1 MLFNKLKTYKSEF
14 GRYLIFVSGK
24 FVPGIVSLILI
35 PIISKK
41 YGEDVYGVY
50 STVYSSFLI
59 LITFSSGWLT
69 QGVIMFFSSITNKS
83 AFELSIIF
91 KSFILT
97 ILVIP
102 LLYLICDFFGL
113 GSFVLF
119 LLILTMFFC
128 LMFTVQSSILQSK
141 EKVMNLALADTFRSL
156 IYFMVIMV
164 FIFYT
169 ENRSYNS
176 LFFALL
182 VSFIIGYLFTIKFEV
197 FSFTKKIF
205 SNKILIF
212 SKDDFKIWKF
222 GWPLTLWLVFAGLLN
237 ISDRYMISYF
247 LELEDLSLYSIVY
260 DFIYKIYVFLFSP
273 VIMVIYPI
281 IVKLHLS
288 NKITKLLK
296 LWKTSMFFEL
306 IVYLISLLFIY
317 CFRDQIFLDILG
329 LSNIQECYKLIL
341 PISLGSFLW
350 QVSIIAH
357 KLLEIKQMT
366 KKMLKFVLFA
376 LVFNIIINLI
386 FIPMFGVLASA
397 YSTMF
402 SSLLYLALVYFE
414 TKKQFINR

>member
-1 MLFNKLKTYKSEF
+1 MLLEKLKTYKLEL
-14 GRYLIFVSGK
+14 GRYLIFIFGK

-41 YGEDVYGVY
+41 YGEEVYGVY

-69 QGVIMFFSSITNKS
+69 QGIYMFFSSITNKY
-83 AFELSIIF
+83 AFEFSIIF
-91 KSFILT
+91 KSFFLT
-97 ILVIP
+97 ILMIP
-102 LLYLICDFFGL
+102 ILYLICDFFGL
-113 GSFVLF
+113 DLF
-119 LLILTMFFC
+119 ILFSLILSMFFC
-128 LMFTVQSSILQSK
+128 LMFTVQSSILQAK
-141 EKVMNLALADTFRSL
+141 EKVINLTLADTLRSL
-156 IYFMVIMV
+156 IYFIVIIV

-169 ENRSYNS
+169 ENLRYNS
-176 LFFALL
+176 LFIALL
-182 VSFIIGYLFTIKFEV
+182 VSFIIGYLFTINFDI
-197 FSFTKKIF
+197 FSFTKNIF
-205 SNKILIF
+205 SNKIQIY

-247 LELEDLSLYSIVY
+247 LELEDLSLYTIVY

-281 IVKLHLS
+281 IVRLHS
-288 NKITKLLK
+288 NNKITKLLS
-296 LWKTSMFFEL
+296 LWKTSIFFEL
-306 IVYLISLLFIY
+306 IVYIISLFFIY
-317 CFRDQIFLDILG
+317 FFREQIFLNFLG
-329 LSNIQECYKLIL
+329 LKNIQECYKLIL

-357 KLLEIKQMT
+357 KLLEVNKMT
-366 KKMLKFVLFA
+366 KKMLKFVL
-376 LVFNIIINLI
+376 LSLIFNIIINLI
-386 FIPMFGVLASA
+386 FIPVFGVLASA

-414 TKKQFINR
+414 TKKYYVSK